1 MARIQGITIKL
12 QGDTTALQA
21 SLNEVYKKSADLNKE
36 LRQINTS
43 LKFHPG
49 NTNLL
54 AQKQRVLKD
63 AVEASRKK
71 IDELKEAQR
80 LAAAE
85 LAKGNYDQGEYDRL
99 TREILKAED
108 QLKGFE
114 GELASMNSKFT
125 TAGKSIEAAG
135 GKISNAGEKIG
146 NVGKTLST
154 RVTAPIVAAGV
165 AVGKAA
171 IDFESAFAG
180 VRKTVDAT
188 EEEFAMLEEGI
199 RQMAKELP
207 ASAVEIAGV
216 AEAAG
221 QLGIKTENIL
231 GFTRV
236 MIDLGESTN
245 MSAEEAA
252 TALARLANIT
262 GMPQTE
268 FDKLGSVIV
277 DLGNNFATTE
287 KEIVDM
293 GLRLAGAGAQ
303 VGMTEAEVMSFA
315 AALSS
320 VGIEAQAGGSAFSK
334 VMVEMQLATET
345 GGQKLEDFAAV
356 AGMSADEFKTAFQ
369 EDAAGAIIAF
379 IGGLSSA
386 EERGQSAIGI
396 LDEMGITEVRLRD
409 ALLRASG
416 ASDVFSDAISTGTA
430 AWKENTALTNEAEQR
445 YKTMESQLRILKNNF
460 VDVAISLGEQL
471 MPHVEKF
478 VNWLGNLADKL
489 SEVNPET
496 MDMAIKIAAVV
507 AAIGPLL
514 MILGPLLKVIGGVV
528 TGIGIFSQAI
538 GVLTAGAAAATPVVA
553 GVAKVITL
561 LTNPIFLV
569 GAAIAALAAI
579 FIANW
584 DHIKEYTIAAWQAI
598 SGFLTEAWSAFIAM
612 VQPIWDTLI
621 AVFTVIWMT
630 IQEIFR
636 AGWAV
641 IEAALTVAWQ
651 LLANTATTIFQTIQR
666 VFETVWNAIKS
677 VTTSVWNSIW
687 GFLSPIW
694 ERIKSAATT
703 VFNAIKSAIEA
714 AWNAIRSTTQAVW
727 NAIWGVLSPIW
738 ERIKSGAS
746 TIFNSVKSVIE
757 SIWNSIRNTTMSVW
771 NGISSTLT
779 GAFNSIRSSV
789 TNVFNAINSTISSVW
804 NSIKS
809 TTTNAWNAVKSAI
822 EGPINRARDIVKS
835 AIDRIKSFLNITL
848 PFPKIKLPHFSIS
861 GRFSLN
867 PPQIPKFGVQWYD
880 KGGIFRGPSIIGVGE
895 KRPEFVGAL
904 DDLKAIVAEVIEKKG
919 SGGEGIV
926 ITGNTFAVREEAD
939 IRKIAQELMR
949 LADRQKRGGI

>member
-1 MARIQGITIKL
+1 MSRIQGITIKL
-12 QGDTTALQA
+12 QGDTSALQA
-21 SLNEVYKKSADLNKE
+21 SLNEVYKKSTDLNKE

-49 NTNLL
+49 NADLI
-54 AQKQRVLKD
+54 AQKQRVLKE
-63 AVEASRKK
+63 AIEASRRKL
-71 IDELKEAQR
+71 DELKEAQR

-85 LAKGNYDQGEYDRL
+85 LAKGNYDQGEYDKL
-99 TREILKAED
+99 TREILKTED
-108 QLKGFE
+108 QLKSLQK
-114 GELASMNSKFT
+114 ELGSVESKWT
-125 TAGKSIEAAG
+125 TAGTKIESAG
-135 GKISNAGEKIG
+135 KKITKAGDSVGKA
-146 NVGKTLST
+146 GKTLST
-154 RVTAPIVAAGV
+154 RVTAPVVALGTLA
-165 AVGKAA
+165 GKAA

-180 VRKTVDAT
+180 VRKTVNAS
-188 EEEFAMLEEGI
+188 EAEFAMLEEGI
-199 RQMAKELP
+199 RSMAKELP
-207 ASAVEIAGV
+207 ASAAEIAGV

-303 VGMTEAEVMSFA
+303 VGMTEAEVMAFA

-379 IGGLSSA
+379 VGGLSSA

-416 ASDVFSDAISTGTA
+416 ASDVFSDAIATGTT
-430 AWKENTALTNEAEQR
+430 AWEENTALTQEAEER
-445 YKTMESQLRILKNNF
+445 YKTMESRLEILKNNF
-460 VDVAISLGEQL
+460 IDVAISIGEQL

-507 AAIGPLL
+507 AAIGPFL

-538 GVLTAGAAAATPVVA
+538 GVLTAGAAAATPIVA

-598 SGFLTEAWSAFIAM
+598 SGFLTEAWSSFIAM

-651 LLANTATTIFQTIQR
+651 LLANTATAIFQTIQR

-677 VTTSVWNSIW
+677 VTESVWNAIW
-687 GFLSPIW
+687 GFISPIW
-694 ERIKSAATT
+694 ERVKSAASTI
-703 VFNAIKSAIEA
+703 FNAIKSAIETV
-714 AWNAIRSTTQAVW
+714 WNAIRSTTQSVW

-746 TIFNSVKSVIE
+746 AIFNAIRTAIE
-757 SIWNSIRNTTMSVW
+757 TVWNAVRDTSTSVW
-771 NGISSTLT
+771 NGIASTLT
-779 GAFNSIRSSV
+779 SIWNGVKSTVSSV
-789 TNVFNAINSTISSVW
+789 FE
-804 NSIKS
+804 SIKS
-809 TTTNAWNAVKSAI
+809 TITSIWDSVKSATTNAWNAVKSAI

-949 LADRQKRGGI
+949 LADRQKRGGS